1 MKEKPNKEFCELHR
15 KLVKEIINF
24 CKENDTEFDEIHL
37 DVDGLIESI
46 KIGEWSPAT
55 DSFLVAY
62 KDSRTVSD
70 VDRMCDPFL
79 VNC

>member
-1 MKEKPNKEFCELHR
+1 MEEKLNKTFYELHR

-46 KIGEWSPAT
+46 KSGEWSPAT
-55 DSFLVAY
+55 DSTLVAY

-70 VDRMCDPFL
+70 VDRCVDPFL
-79 VNC
+79 VSC